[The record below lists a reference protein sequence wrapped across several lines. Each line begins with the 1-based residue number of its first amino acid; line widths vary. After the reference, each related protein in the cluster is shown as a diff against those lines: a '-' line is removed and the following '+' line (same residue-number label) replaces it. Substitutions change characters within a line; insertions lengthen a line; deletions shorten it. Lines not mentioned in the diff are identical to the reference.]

1 MVGRTTDCESAQVT
15 TTTPLVRFSALAAP
29 TFLLLYGVL
38 RLIDGLDGDHGPGLA
53 WNLGHTLFF
62 ISFVLLG
69 VLVVG
74 MRHLVPA
81 TTGRTR
87 SVASLATVSALF
99 GVGCFL
105 WVILGDLFPDFR
117 NGAPLPDALEMLG
130 PLAFQLG
137 VLTLLIILADCSAAP
152 PSHLEPTAGP
162 CRAPRPSIPGLPRL
176 TLLVLGLWLIKRT
189 VAPSSRPD
197 AHICST
203 AHRFRAVRREPRS
216 DPGRSP
222 AHPRRTGPPGW

>member
-1 MVGRTTDCESAQVT
+1 MVGRTADCESAQVT

-81 TTGRTR
+81 TTGWTR

-117 NGAPLPDALEMLG
+117 TGAPLPDALEMLG

-137 VLTLLIILADCSAAP
+137 VLTLLIILA
-152 PSHLEPTAGP
+152 TA
-162 CRAPRPSIPGLPRL
+162 RPRRLPIWSP
-176 TLLVLGLWLIKRT
+176 LLVLIGFALFAVNLDLIPAGALLILAGL
-189 VAPSSRPD
+189 APLAGDRRP
-197 AHICST
+197 AL
-203 AHRFRAVRREPRS
+203 R
-216 DPGRSP
+216 
-222 AHPRRTGPPGW
+222 

>member
-137 VLTLLIILADCSAAP
+137 VLTLLIILA
-152 PSHLEPTAGP
+152 TA
-162 CRAPRPSIPGLPRL
+162 RPRRLPIWSP
-176 TLLVLGLWLIKRT
+176 LLVLIGFALFAVNLDLIPVGALLILAGL
-189 VAPSSRPD
+189 APLAGDRRP
-197 AHICST
+197 AL
-203 AHRFRAVRREPRS
+203 R
-216 DPGRSP
+216 
-222 AHPRRTGPPGW
+222 